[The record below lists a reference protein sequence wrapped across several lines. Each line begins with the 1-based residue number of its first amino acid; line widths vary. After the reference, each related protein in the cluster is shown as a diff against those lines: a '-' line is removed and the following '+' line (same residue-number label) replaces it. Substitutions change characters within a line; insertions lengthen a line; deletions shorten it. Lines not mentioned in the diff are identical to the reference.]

1 MLLNT
6 LGFQLKGFD
15 RVRAI
20 HKLTQSIEKDGDR
33 TGKKASILLLIKN
46 NQNNNDFCL
55 LQNNSKDIILNNNTN
70 NKTILND
77 DLISNNISKNNDYN
91 TIDNKTSR
99 KNNYIINSNERAKI
113 NKKYIEEILSE
124 QRASHKFYQLGKNEL
139 ISKFYKLSPRRHLQ
153 MKEKNNNNK
162 IILRNKSDFNI
173 FKINKNFSA
182 KNSST
187 NKNFFCK
194 KYNVTKKMKLKKNQS
209 QESSENFEKIPDFP
223 KFARNSQISIKLPK
237 ISKISLIDKIYLNNI
252 KNLYEGIN
260 QDYLG
265 DNNYI
270 FVKNNLKQSISKIFM
285 NNRLA
290 KDKSLNSA
298 KPAEK

>member
-1 MLLNT
+1 
-6 LGFQLKGFD
+6 
-15 RVRAI
+15 
-20 HKLTQSIEKDGDR
+20 
-33 TGKKASILLLIKN
+33 
-46 NQNNNDFCL
+46 
-55 LQNNSKDIILNNNTN
+55 
-70 NKTILND
+70 
-77 DLISNNISKNNDYN
+77 
-91 TIDNKTSR
+91 
-99 KNNYIINSNERAKI
+99 
-113 NKKYIEEILSE
+113 
-124 QRASHKFYQLGKNEL
+124 
-139 ISKFYKLSPRRHLQ
+139 

-270 FVKNNLKQSISKIFM
+270 FVKNNLKQTISKIFM